1 MTLRHLLYGTAALAM
16 ALTTASGAFAAH
28 PELNPNVTEIQP
40 GDTVKA
46 SRLPADIYLRIQND
60 PDDLI
65 WDRLPMYRTT
75 LLAAPPVHPS
85 VSLRFDDGATRAK
98 HLYFQVARSSERF
111 YIRLHWK
118 DDSENRATTVDDF
131 RDGVAVQYALG
142 DVDTSYMMGSGPDA
156 PVNIWY
162 WRADHEQRIENLAA
176 GGYGSTTRLPE
187 QSVAGASDYI
197 QEAVPQNSEWHVVM
211 SRPLEAEGE
220 HQVSFERDQVP
231 MAFALW
237 EGSDHERDGDK
248 RVTHTWIL
256 LDTGANDT
264 ES

>member
-1 MTLRHLLYGTAALAM
+1 MTLRDLLHGSLALAM
-16 ALTTASGAFAAH
+16 ALTTAGAWADH
-28 PELNPNVTEIQP
+28 TELNPNVSEIRP
-40 GDTVKA
+40 GDTVTV
-46 SRLPADIYLRIQND
+46 SRLPEEIYLRVQND

-75 LLAAPPVHPS
+75 LLAAPPVHSS
-85 VSLRFDDGATRAK
+85 VRLRFDEGATRGK

-111 YIRLHWK
+111 YLRLKWK

-142 DVDTSYMMGSGPDA
+142 DADTSYMMGSGPDA

-162 WRADHEQRIENLAA
+162 WRADHEQTIENLAA

-187 QSVAGASDYI
+187 QNVSGASAYI
-197 QEAVPQNSEWHVVM
+197 PEAIPQDSEWHVVM
-211 SRPLEAEGE
+211 SRPLAAEGE
-220 HQVSFERDQVP
+220 HEVSFDRDRVP

-256 LDTGANDT
+256 LDTGVGDT
-264 ES
+264 EG

>member
-1 MTLRHLLYGTAALAM
+1 MTLRDLLPGSLALAM
-16 ALTTASGAFAAH
+16 ALTTAGAWADH
-28 PELNPNVTEIQP
+28 TELNPNVNEIQP
-40 GDTVKA
+40 GETVPV
-46 SRLPADIYLRIQND
+46 SRLPEDIYLRVQND

-75 LLAAPPVHPS
+75 LLAAPPVHQS
-85 VSLRFDDGATRAK
+85 VRLRFDEGATQGK

-111 YIRLHWK
+111 YIRLRWK

-187 QSVAGASDYI
+187 QRVSGASDYLP
-197 QEAVPQNSEWHVVM
+197 EAIPQDSEWHVVM

-220 HQVSFERDQVP
+220 HEVSFDRDRVP

-237 EGSDHERDGDK
+237 EGSDNERDGDK

-256 LDTGANDT
+256 LDTGDGDP